1 MSIEQTAENM
11 TISTLPL
18 PGDVLRQ
25 QREKLGLTQKDIADR
40 LRLRL
45 AVIQNIE
52 DNNFK
57 SDQVATFTRGYLRSY
72 AKAVGL
78 SDDDVLPL
86 LEEEVNHKEQSM
98 QSFSRKT
105 NREKHDSR
113 IMLIT
118 WGVLAVLVGISSV
131 WWWQNQSLDTL
142 SVSELTSSS
151 DSLSQESEA
160 DLAVLEAQRELNIA
174 SAQPVQQNEEVEPT
188 ANAAVSTEDT
198 TSANEEVNNPS
209 NTESSDT
216 DSSITDTAT
225 SDVSSSLSSESSN
238 AESPE
243 STNVAFS
250 DSTASAN
257 PVSMSFSADCW
268 IQVKDAEG
276 KVLAT
281 GVKKAGHQLSLSG
294 KAPYSVILGAP
305 EGVSMTF
312 AGEAVDLSGYTAGK
326 VARFKLP

>member
-160 DLAVLEAQRELNIA
+160 DLAVLEAQRELNVA
-174 SAQPVQQNEEVEPT
+174 SAQPVQQNEEVEPA

-198 TSANEEVNNPS
+198 TSANEEVNNSS

-216 DSSITDTAT
+216 DSSVTDTAT
-225 SDVSSSLSSESSN
+225 SDVSSSLSNESSD
-238 AESPE
+238 AESSE
-243 STNVAFS
+243 STNIALS
-250 DSTASAN
+250 DSPASAN

>member
-160 DLAVLEAQRELNIA
+160 DLAVLEAQRELNVA

-198 TSANEEVNNPS
+198 TSANEEVNNSS

-216 DSSITDTAT
+216 DRSVTDPAT
-225 SDVSSSLSSESSN
+225 SDVSSSLPNESSD

-243 STNVAFS
+243 STNIALS
-250 DSTASAN
+250 DSPASAN

>member
-160 DLAVLEAQRELNIA
+160 DLAVLEAQRELNVA

-198 TSANEEVNNPS
+198 TSANEEVNNSS

-216 DSSITDTAT
+216 DSSVTDTAT
-225 SDVSSSLSSESSN
+225 SDVSSSLSNESSD

-243 STNVAFS
+243 STNIALS
-250 DSTASAN
+250 DSPASAN

>member
-1 MSIEQTAENM
+1 MNIEQTTENM
-11 TISTLPL
+11 TISSLPL

-25 QREKLGLTQKDIADR
+25 QREKLGLSQKDIADR

-45 AVIQNIE
+45 VVIQNIE

-57 SDQVATFTRGYLRSY
+57 SNQVATFTRGYLRSY

-78 SDDDVLPL
+78 SEDDVLPL
-86 LEEEVNHKEQSM
+86 LAEENNHKEQSM
-98 QSFSRKT
+98 HSFSRKT

-118 WGVLAVLVGISSV
+118 WGVLVVLVGISSV

-142 SVSELTSSS
+142 SVSEIISSS
-151 DSLSQESEA
+151 GSNSQESEA
-160 DLAVLEAQRELNIA
+160 DLVILEAQRELNVA
-174 SAQPVQQNEEVEPT
+174 SVQPTQK
-188 ANAAVSTEDT
+188 NAYQ
-198 TSANEEVNNPS
+198 
-209 NTESSDT
+209 
-216 DSSITDTAT
+216 
-225 SDVSSSLSSESSN
+225 
-238 AESPE
+238 ESPE
-243 STNVAFS
+243 DPVLMKDKGLSDKNEIIAETEENEKPQQVESSGDSSTALQELNESRSGEASEITSSIQS
-250 DSTASAN
+250 DASAN
-257 PVSMSFSADCW
+257 SVSMSFSADCW

-281 GVKKAGHQLSLSG
+281 GVKKSGHQFSVSG

-305 EGVSMTF
+305 EGVTMEF
-312 AGEAVDLSGYTAGK
+312 DGEAVDLSGYTSGK

>member
-160 DLAVLEAQRELNIA
+160 DLAVLEAQRELNVA

-188 ANAAVSTEDT
+188 ANAVVSTEDT
-198 TSANEEVNNPS
+198 TSANEEVNNSS

-216 DSSITDTAT
+216 DSSVTDTAT
-225 SDVSSSLSSESSN
+225 SDVSSSLSNESSD

-243 STNVAFS
+243 STNIALS
-250 DSTASAN
+250 DSPASAN

>member
-25 QREKLGLTQKDIADR
+25 QREKLGLSQKDIADR

-52 DNNFK
+52 ENNFK

-78 SDDDVLPL
+78 SDDEVLPL
-86 LEEEVNHKEQSM
+86 LEGALEDEHKEHAM

-118 WGVLAVLVGISSV
+118 WGVLVVLVGISSV
-131 WWWQNQSLDTL
+131 WWWQNQSQDTL
-142 SVSELTSSS
+142 SVSELVSSQG
-151 DSLSQESEA
+151 SLSQESEA
-160 DLAVLEAQRELNIA
+160 DLAVLEAQRELN
-174 SAQPVQQNEEVEPT
+174 V
-188 ANAAVSTEDT
+188 VSTQPLQREA
-198 TSANEEVNNPS
+198 SS
-209 NTESSDT
+209 QTEPDSQTQPDA
-216 DSSITDTAT
+216 SSIEAT
-225 SDVSSSLSSESSN
+225 TENTSTEATPVDNSSTVSDPEPEVAVVENEPAQKPEAPSQSETPVTSN
-238 AESPE
+238 Q
-243 STNVAFS
+243 
-250 DSTASAN
+250 
-257 PVSMSFSADCW
+257 VSMSFSADCW
-268 IQVKDAEG
+268 IQVKDADG

-281 GVKKAGHQLSLSG
+281 GVKKAGHQLTLSG
-294 KAPYSVILGAP
+294 QAPYSVILGAP
-305 EGVSMTF
+305 EGVTMTF

>member
-1 MSIEQTAENM
+1 M

-118 WGVLAVLVGISSV
+118 WGVLVVLVGISSV

-142 SVSELTSSS
+142 SVSELTASS
-151 DSLSQESEA
+151 DTLSQESEA
-160 DLAVLEAQRELNIA
+160 DLAVLEAQRELNAA
-174 SAQPVQQNEEVEPT
+174 SVQPVPHIEEAERATDV
-188 ANAAVSTEDT
+188 AISTEET
-198 TSANEEVNNPS
+198 KPVNAEV
-209 NTESSDT
+209 T
-216 DSSITDTAT
+216 DSSIVDSSKTESRVADLAT
-225 SDVSSSLSSESSN
+225 NDVSPSSSNTPSAAESSESDELASSDSQASGSSLS
-238 AESPE
+238 
-243 STNVAFS
+243 
-250 DSTASAN
+250 AN
-257 PVSMSFSADCW
+257 SVSMSFSADCW
-268 IQVKDAEG
+268 IQIKDAEG

-281 GVKKAGHQLSLSG
+281 GVKKAGQQLTVSG